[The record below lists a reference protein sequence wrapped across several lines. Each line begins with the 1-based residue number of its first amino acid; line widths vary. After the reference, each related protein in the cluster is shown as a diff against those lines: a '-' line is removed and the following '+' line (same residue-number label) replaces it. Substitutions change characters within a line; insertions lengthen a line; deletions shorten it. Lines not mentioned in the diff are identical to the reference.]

1 MSDKKGLPRP
11 PLFTSDYIALAEIL
25 DFALDRFG
33 KLILALMYYTSDGT
47 VPDDLPD
54 DLRAMFAIY
63 QRKID
68 AAREKYERTCTARAE
83 NGRKGGKAKAEN
95 AREKATDAKFK
106 PLTQKQLHAA
116 VDHFMDDG
124 SIQEDIE
131 DYDIDRFFDELKET
145 QWSICG
151 EPIQKRTDW
160 EAALREKFTAY
171 KTEGIPH
178 HWHYMV
184 FSSIFSEFHGL
195 RDENGESHAE
205 DAESDFMDTYD
216 PDTQCWNVREESFPQ
231 TQWEKALAHFMEQYS
246 IDSNA

>member
-83 NGRKGGKAKAEN
+83 NGSKGGKAKAEN
-95 AREKATDAKFK
+95 ARKKDADVKFK
-106 PLTQKQLHAA
+106 VPTKKQFHDA
-116 VDHFMDDG
+116 VEHFMDDG
-124 SIQEDIE
+124 EVREDID
-131 DYDIDRFFDELKET
+131 DYEIDAFFDKLSNN
-145 QWSICG
+145 QWTING
-151 EPIQKRTDW
+151 EPIQRRTDW
-160 EAALREKFTAY
+160 EAAIRKTFTLRKDCNCFPY
-171 KTEGIPH
+171 NF
-178 HWHYMV
+178 HYLV
-184 FSSIFSEFHGL
+184 FASIFGKFHGL
-195 RDENGESHAE
+195 RDEKGESQAE

-216 PDTQCWNVREESFPQ
+216 SDAKTWNVRGKCFPLG
-231 TQWEKALAHFMEQYS
+231 QWEEALSHFM
-246 IDSNA
+246 DGFSNS